1 MDPVFEL
8 GVPMSSGV
16 LAALITGGCAL
27 AVAIYSALYGYSRAR
42 MLREQSF
49 RFDSELEAL
58 KSELARADAAAR
70 ARTEYEYSAR
80 LSLYQRFEPLLFQLA
95 GLAEMAVDRIKNL
108 TNTSVWADLVLAE
121 PSTAGSGRPPMA
133 AADYEMTSALY
144 GLFAPLVVVRFM
156 TRQLTLVDLSLEER
170 VELPYYL
177 ASCLYGSFRDDAR
190 LAAMAPTLKYEPF
203 HPQWR
208 ELREVD
214 PATYWWQGLRMGRLE
229 NILDLFTVSGP
240 EPAGNR
246 LCSFGEFEQL
256 YERTLKEG
264 DDRTRKTI
272 AVASNGLAAFRPENR
287 PVYWRI
293 LIVQACLYQ
302 ALLRVLR
309 ESARPITG
317 ADWMHLLRL
326 EPADDFQWKEPGR
339 IPTLE
344 DTLQAAQNY
353 LRQYVAGPRI
363 EGAQNLS
370 PG

>member
-1 MDPVFEL
+1 
-8 GVPMSSGV
+8 MSSGV

-27 AVAIYSALYGYSRAR
+27 AVAVYSAISGYRRER
-42 MLREQSF
+42 MLREQGF
-49 RFDSELEAL
+49 HFDSELEAR

-95 GLAEMAVDRIKNL
+95 GLAEMAVDRIRNL
-108 TNTSVWADLVLAE
+108 TNPSVWADLVLAE
-121 PSTAGSGRPPMA
+121 PSIDGSGRPPMA
-133 AADYEMTSALY
+133 AADYELTSTLY
-144 GLFAPLVVVRFM
+144 GLFAPLAVVRFM

-177 ASCLYGSFRDDAR
+177 ASCLYGSFSDDAR
-190 LAAMAPTLKYEPF
+190 LAATAPPLKYEPF

-208 ELREVD
+208 ELRQAD

-229 NILDLFTVSGP
+229 NILDLFTVSGS
-240 EPAGNR
+240 EAAGSR

-256 YERTLKEG
+256 YERILKEG
-264 DDRTRKTI
+264 DERTRKTI
-272 AVASNGLAAFRPENR
+272 AVASNGLVSFRPESK
-287 PVYWRI
+287 PVYWRV

-309 ESARPITG
+309 ESAHPVTET
-317 ADWMHLLRL
+317 DWMQLLRL
-326 EPADDFQWKEPGR
+326 EPADDFRWKEPGR
-339 IPTLE
+339 TPTLE

-363 EGAQNLS
+363 EGAQKL
-370 PG
+370 PHG